1 LVLKLLTVKFL
12 EDHEFRLEENLV
24 NEIRVEMNTIKEKM
38 NSLKPKVKIT
48 KESLTV
54 TKDISENLSGMSES
68 VLPIVMKIGA
78 CG

>member
-1 LVLKLLTVKFL
+1 
-12 EDHEFRLEENLV
+12 
-24 NEIRVEMNTIKEKM
+24 MNTIKEKM

-48 KESLTV
+48 NESLTV
-54 TKDISENLSGMSES
+54 TKDISENLSSMSES